1 MGGGGLRGWWGKK
14 RKEKEKINKIR
25 SGVCGWRG
33 KKERK
38 KGKKNNIIIKTKS
51 KN

>member
-1 MGGGGLRGWWGKK
+1 MGGYVDGGGKK

-25 SGVCGWRG
+25 SGVRWWWW
-33 KKERK
+33 KKE
-38 KGKKNNIIIKTKS
+38 KNNNNLMIKTKS